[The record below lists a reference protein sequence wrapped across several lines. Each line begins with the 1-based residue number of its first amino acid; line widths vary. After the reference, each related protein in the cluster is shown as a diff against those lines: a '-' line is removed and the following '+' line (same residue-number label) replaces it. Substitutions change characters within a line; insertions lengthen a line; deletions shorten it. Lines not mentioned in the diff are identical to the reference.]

1 VVQQQAIQ
9 KVEEVNIK
17 IMSRDY
23 PLAPTPE
30 AYASFSSNVSVKE
43 TPNRKVYKRTSVDES
58 GNKRVAKEVDSKR
71 GYKSVEKINGKRVSV
86 GKSY

>member
-1 VVQQQAIQ
+1 M
-9 KVEEVNIK
+9 N
-17 IMSRDY
+17 RDY

-30 AYASFSSNVSVKE
+30 AYVSFSSNNNSPVSTKVSVKE
-43 TPNRKVYKRTSVDES
+43 TPNRKVYKRTTTTDTGE
-58 GNKRVAKEVDSKR
+58 KRVAKEVESKR